1 MVRRSIILFNLFL
14 PLIKISI
21 LIINFWRV
29 IKNCGYFA
37 DADNISPSIII
48 SLFNKDTYQ
57 WENIYTPK
65 DRENNYYRGLGV
77 VEMVN
82 SIKENNVSEDDLFL
96 PFHVLNIMCTL
107 ESYDLDGNWAK
118 ISEQF

>member
-1 MVRRSIILFNLFL
+1 MKFKSGVVIDFQVSFDIWKPYDGKLEIYGENSSLKFADPNNYDGE
-14 PLIKISI
+14 ISI
-21 LIINFWRV
+21 
-29 IKNCGYFA
+29 
-37 DADNISPSIII
+37 
-48 SLFNKDTYQ
+48 FNKDTYQ
-57 WENIYTPK
+57 WENIYKPK
-65 DRENNYYRGLGV
+65 DSENNYYRGLGV

-118 ISEQF
+118 ISKQF